1 MSELD
6 LLPRN
11 SGTEFARFNTL
22 QWLTEATD
30 SVLDNMPLTN
40 SQREYL
46 LQLVMERMREQTGA
60 SGAAVGLERSGQMV
74 CRASSGDTAPDVGT
88 PLRLEG
94 SFTARCIQ
102 SGAPLRCDDSENDP
116 RVNAEACRTLGIRSL
131 LVVPIRA
138 HDRIMGVVEVL
149 SEQPRAFTNAHQTTL
164 EAIAIVISEAF
175 FPHISGPADCGSH
188 DAAEHFQETHPV
200 QPPTLARNFDDGTW
214 GESEEIE
221 EPAPTPMMFAG
232 FHIRRPEI
240 RKSAVVA
247 FAAITCVA
255 SVGTIMLSRS
265 PRRTVAP
272 VNAASAQPDTPI
284 SAAQAPLQQAAAVS
298 QRTDIAIRPAAAIPK
313 KRVAAQWEDEVVTR
327 PAQPQEAPPPAAS
340 SEPQPEAASASQQL
354 TRAQIIGDPVYR
366 VDPIYPQRAIDRHLE
381 GTVVLSAVVDKE
393 GRVQTVRVITGD
405 PMFRAPAI
413 NAVKHWRYNPTI
425 INGEAIE
432 AETQV
437 TLDFILSR

>member
-11 SGTEFARFNTL
+11 PGSEFARFNTL

-46 LQLVMERMREQTGA
+46 LQLVMERMREKTGA
-60 SGAAVGLERSGQMV
+60 SGAAVALERSGQMV
-74 CRASSGDTAPDVGT
+74 CLASSGETAPDVGT

-116 RVNAEACRTLGIRSL
+116 RVNAETCRTLGIRSL

-149 SEQPRAFTNAHQTTL
+149 SDQPRAFTNAHQTTL
-164 EAIAIVISEAF
+164 EAVTVVISEAF
-175 FPHISGPADCGSH
+175 FPHIPIPLDYGPH
-188 DAAEHFQETHPV
+188 DTAEHFQETHAV
-200 QPPTLARNFDDGTW
+200 HTPTVARNFDDGTW

-221 EPAPTPMMFAG
+221 EPAPAPIMFAG

-240 RKSAVVA
+240 RNSAVVA
-247 FAAITCVA
+247 FAAITFVA

-272 VNAASAQPDTPI
+272 VNAASVQPETPTP
-284 SAAQAPLQQAAAVS
+284 ATQAPLQQAAAVS
-298 QRTDIAIRPAAAIPK
+298 QRTDIAIPPAAAIPK
-313 KRVAAQWEDEVVTR
+313 KRVAPQWEDEVVTR
-327 PAQPQEAPPPAAS
+327 PAQRQEAPPTVAS
-340 SEPQPEAASASQQL
+340 AEGQPEAAFVPQQL

-381 GTVVLSAVVDKE
+381 GTVVLSASVDKE
-393 GRVQTVRVITGD
+393 GRVQTVRVVSGD
-405 PMFRAPAI
+405 PVFRGPAI

>member
-11 SGTEFARFNTL
+11 PGSEFARFNTL
-22 QWLTEATD
+22 QWLTQATD

-60 SGAAVGLERSGQMV
+60 SGAAVALDRAGQMV

-102 SGAPLRCDDSENDP
+102 SGAPLRCDDSDSDP

-131 LVVPIRA
+131 LVVPVIA
-138 HDRIMGVVEVL
+138 QDRIMGVVEVL
-149 SEQPRAFTNAHQTTL
+149 SDQPRAFTNSHQTML
-164 EAIAIVISEAF
+164 EAVAIVISETY
-175 FPHISGPADCGSH
+175 FPHIPGPVDSGSH
-188 DAAEHFQETHPV
+188 DTAEHFQEAHLVHPATV
-200 QPPTLARNFDDGTW
+200 ARNFDDGTW
-214 GESEEIE
+214 GEAEEIE
-221 EPAPTPMMFAG
+221 EPAPAPIMFAG
-232 FHIRRPEI
+232 FHIRRPEV

-247 FAAITCVA
+247 FAAITFVA

-284 SAAQAPLQQAAAVS
+284 SATQAPLQQAAAVP
-298 QRTDIAIRPAAAIPK
+298 QRTDTPAVPPTIPK
-313 KRVAAQWEDEVVTR
+313 KRLAAQWEEEVVTR
-327 PAQPQEAPPPAAS
+327 PAQPQEAPPPATS
-340 SEPQPEAASASQQL
+340 SESQPEAVSAPEQV

-393 GRVQTVRVITGD
+393 GRVQTVSVISGD
-405 PMFRAPAI
+405 PLFRAPAI
-413 NAVKHWRYNPTI
+413 NAVKHWRYNPTV

>member
-6 LLPRN
+6 LLPHN
-11 SGTEFARFNTL
+11 PGSEFARFNTL

-60 SGAAVGLERSGQMV
+60 SGAAVALDRAGQMV
-74 CRASSGDTAPDVGT
+74 CRASSGDTAPDMGT

-102 SGAPLRCDDSENDP
+102 SGAPLRCDDSDSDP

-131 LVVPIRA
+131 LVVPIIA
-138 HDRIMGVVEVL
+138 QDRIMGVVEVL
-149 SEQPRAFTNAHQTTL
+149 SDQPRAFTNSHQTML
-164 EAIAIVISEAF
+164 EAVAIVISEAF
-175 FPHISGPADCGSH
+175 FPHIPAPVDSGSH
-188 DAAEHFQETHPV
+188 ATAEHFQETHLV
-200 QPPTLARNFDDGTW
+200 PPPAVARTFDDGTW
-214 GESEEIE
+214 GEAEEIE
-221 EPAPTPMMFAG
+221 EPAPAPIMFAG

-247 FAAITCVA
+247 FAAITFVA

-272 VNAASAQPDTPI
+272 VNAASAQPNTPI
-284 SAAQAPLQQAAAVS
+284 SAAQAPLQQAAAVP
-298 QRTDIAIRPAAAIPK
+298 QRTDTPAVPPATVPK
-313 KRVAAQWEDEVVTR
+313 KRLAPQWEDEVVTR
-327 PAQPQEAPPPAAS
+327 PAQPQEAPPPATS
-340 SEPQPEAASASQQL
+340 SESQPEVASTPEQV

-393 GRVQTVRVITGD
+393 GRVQTVRVISGD

-413 NAVKHWRYNPTI
+413 NAIKHWRYNPTV